1 MECLVGIFI
10 GQASF
15 YLLEPTVNTVLCRMV
30 GMENLPFPDEI
41 VLKILSY
48 LSLGELIQC
57 ARVSK
62 RLNRICKDKSLSYR
76 SSMLAIKAL
85 TVKERKSI
93 IDYLI
98 RRPEVREMTISWIYR
113 PVKYNKH
120 IPRPPH
126 DVRWEVFQ
134 NQMMAKIVIY
144 YD

>member
-1 MECLVGIFI
+1 MECII
-10 GQASF
+10 
-15 YLLEPTVNTVLCRMV
+15 
-30 GMENLPFPDEI
+30 GMESLPFPDEI

-62 RLNRICKDKSLSYR
+62 RLNRICRDKSLSYR
-76 SSMLAIKAL
+76 SSMVAMKAL

-98 RRPEVREMTISWIYR
+98 RRPQVREVTISWIYC
-113 PVKYNKH
+113 PYYS
-120 IPRPPH
+120 ILDPYIERPPH
-126 DVRWEVFQ
+126 GVRWNKTVI
-134 NQMMAKIVIY
+134 NQTMAKIVMY